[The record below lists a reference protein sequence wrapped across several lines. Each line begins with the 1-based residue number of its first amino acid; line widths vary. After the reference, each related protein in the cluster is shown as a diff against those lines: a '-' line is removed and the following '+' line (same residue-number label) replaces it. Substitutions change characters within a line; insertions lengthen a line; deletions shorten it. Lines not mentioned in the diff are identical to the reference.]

1 MLSLSPAIC
10 AKRLVLEP
18 PTILPTPSFSNG
30 AVSLLLYVRDT
41 QKFWQSLVHST
52 LGRLIESCGRD
63 SEALPPT
70 AVRVFVEEL
79 LSLLA
84 TPKASNLPNLLM
96 QLAMEPTSRSTFFW
110 TSSILYF
117 IVTTYLRRQIN
128 PDGWSLFSASPH

>member
-1 MLSLSPAIC
+1 MLSLPPAIC

-30 AVSLLLYVRDT
+30 AVSLVLYVRDT

-63 SEALPPT
+63 TLCVKPLAY
-70 AVRVFVEEL
+70 RVFVEEL

-117 IVTTYLRRQIN
+117 IVTTYLTNEQTFADIL
-128 PDGWSLFSASPH
+128 SY